1 MIHPAQIVTGLF
13 AAAFAVGALL
23 LLGGCSTL
31 GISLQTD
38 YGQFSYTLPELP
50 FLKIT
55 TEDTES
61 TEA

>member
-1 MIHPAQIVTGLF
+1 MIHPAQIAAALLATAF
-13 AAAFAVGALL
+13 AAGALL

-50 FLKIT
+50 KPT
-55 TEDTES
+55 S
-61 TEA
+61 SK

>member
-1 MIHPAQIVTGLF
+1 MIHPAQIVTGLI
-13 AAAFAVGALL
+13 ATAFAVGAFL

-50 FLKIT
+50 KPT
-55 TEDTES
+55 S
-61 TEA
+61 SK